1 MAMDLKPSLGM
12 HQSLKI
18 TPQLQQAI
26 KILQLSRMELEEYIT
41 NELKENPTLEEG
53 VLESPEEKL
62 QVEREA
68 ERTED
73 HVIQEQAQQASD
85 LVDKVSGD
93 KEEIDWDMMGQLRD
107 SSSNS
112 PTASA
117 VRRQQDDE
125 LPNYEN
131 IVTKSKTL
139 QEHLMSQVGELD
151 FSESER
157 NLSQLLIGN
166 IDDRGYF
173 VGDLQEITNSMAM
186 DLDQAEGVLDT
197 IQRFD
202 PPGVGARDLKECLL
216 IQLRAGGL
224 KNGIVEVI
232 VENHLHELENR
243 NYQVI
248 AKALKIP
255 LEKVFDNVKVIGELE
270 PVPGRQFIAEATQYV
285 TPDVYVFKLG
295 TDWVVTLNEDG
306 LPRLKVS
313 PFYKGML
320 VKKEAQGDDK
330 KYIKDKLQAADWLIK
345 SIQQRQRTIFK
356 VAECIVKRQRDFF
369 DHGATFLKPMI
380 LKDVADEVGVHES
393 TVSRVTNNKYMHTH
407 RGIFELKYFFNS
419 KVSTTGGDDVA
430 SEAVKQIIQEMVKVE
445 DVKHPLSDQDLV
457 GLLEKRGIT
466 VARRTVA
473 KYREQLGVLSSS
485 RRKKFF

>member
-1 MAMDLKPSLGM
+1 
-12 HQSLKI
+12 
-18 TPQLQQAI
+18 
-26 KILQLSRMELEEYIT
+26 
-41 NELKENPTLEEG
+41 
-53 VLESPEEKL
+53 
-62 QVEREA
+62 
-68 ERTED
+68 
-73 HVIQEQAQQASD
+73 
-85 LVDKVSGD
+85 
-93 KEEIDWDMMGQLRD
+93 
-107 SSSNS
+107 
-112 PTASA
+112 
-117 VRRQQDDE
+117 
-125 LPNYEN
+125 
-131 IVTKSKTL
+131 
-139 QEHLMSQVGELD
+139 MSQVGELD

>member
-1 MAMDLKPSLGM
+1 MAMDLRPNLGL

-53 VLESPEEKL
+53 TLESPEEKL

-173 VGDLQEITNSMAM
+173 VGDLQEITTSMAM

-248 AKALKIP
+248 AKVLKIP

-380 LKDVADEVGVHES
+380 LKDVADDVGVHES